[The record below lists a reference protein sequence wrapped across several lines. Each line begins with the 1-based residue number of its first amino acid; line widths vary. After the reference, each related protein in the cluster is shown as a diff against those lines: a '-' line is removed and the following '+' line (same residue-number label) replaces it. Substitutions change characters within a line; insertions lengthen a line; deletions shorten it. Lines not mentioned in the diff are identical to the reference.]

1 MIRNQM
7 DNEKI
12 TELLLTMRQ
21 KGSDLTPYGIAIS
34 MTADMLTAKPNN
46 EPLFSPC
53 KTIQF

>member
-34 MTADMLTAKPNN
+34 MTADMLTAKLNN